1 MEEKATFAPF
11 PLFLFWTLLNEDVMP
26 GAVAVI
32 LWPWEIKLK
41 DKYQRAEGT
50 RVEDNA
56 LDWMFISPK
65 SSDVEI
71 LIPDVIELGG

>member
-32 LWPWEIKLK
+32 L
-41 DKYQRAEGT
+41 
-50 RVEDNA
+50 
-56 LDWMFISPK
+56 
-65 SSDVEI
+65 
-71 LIPDVIELGG
+71 